1 MENAIDAVNA
11 ATTTTA
17 ATPADPTSNM
27 VIMCLM
33 ILGVMYFMM
42 IRPNKK
48 RMDEYKKML
57 DGVKIGAKVIC
68 AGGIHGTVKDI
79 AADTVDVEI
88 AENVVIK
95 IAKNSIAKVM

>member
-11 ATTTTA
+11 AATDAAAAPEGGTA
-17 ATPADPTSNM
+17 NM
-27 VIMCLM
+27 IIMCLM
-33 ILGVMYFMM
+33 ILGIMYFMM

-68 AGGIHGTVKDI
+68 AGGIHGTVKEI
-79 AADTVDVEI
+79 GSDTADVEI
-88 AENVVIK
+88 ADKVVIK
-95 IAKNSIAKVM
+95 VAKNSIAKVM